1 MFTPLELDIMK
12 AVWEKPPVTVRT
24 VQAAIRPARHLAYT
38 TVMTTMDRM
47 FKKGFLIR
55 KLKSRAHVYEPAVPY
70 SEVREAEVDRL
81 IQDYFA
87 GSKEKLIDFLDGEPS
102 DGSYESVKP
111 IESIPPHTELDETLL

>member
-1 MFTPLELDIMK
+1 
-12 AVWEKPPVTVRT
+12 VRT
-24 VQAAIRPARHLAYT
+24 VQSAIRPARQLAYT

-47 FKKGFLIR
+47 FKKGLLVR

-87 GSKEKLIDFLDGEPS
+87 GSKEKLIDFLGGEP
-102 DGSYESVKP
+102 GNGRYEPVES
-111 IESIPPHTELDETLL
+111 IGSIPPHTELDETLL

>member
-12 AVWEKPPVTVRT
+12 AVWANPPVTVRT
-24 VQAAIRPARHLAYT
+24 VQAAIRPRRPLAYT

-47 FKKGFLIR
+47 FKKGLLVR

-81 IQDYFA
+81 VDDYFA
-87 GSKEKLIDFLDGEPS
+87 GSREKLIDYLGGEPADS
-102 DGSYESVKP
+102 HPK
-111 IESIPPHTELDETLL
+111 IESLPTHTDLDETLL